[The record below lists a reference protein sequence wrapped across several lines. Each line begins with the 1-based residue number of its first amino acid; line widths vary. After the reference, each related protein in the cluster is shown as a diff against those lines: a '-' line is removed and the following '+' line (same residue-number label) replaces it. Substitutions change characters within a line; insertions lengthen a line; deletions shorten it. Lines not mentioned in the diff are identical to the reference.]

1 MRTLNRSIALAVV
14 PILARLPITPNA
26 VTVASL
32 ASGLAAAWCF
42 SHGATGWI
50 AGALW
55 LQLSFVLD
63 NCDGS
68 LARLTNRFSG
78 FGSWLDT
85 ISDCV
90 VNMGFFYGL
99 GLGLYRDS
107 GKPFWLAVATI
118 TSIGVLFSYAGSFA
132 AEVARR
138 GPEAWRHPDPP
149 RAQDGTLVGLRK
161 RAREDFSWIV
171 LGAAFTGHVAWLLW
185 CGLVSSYL
193 IGAAGV
199 RTVLR
204 AQGAARA
211 PAVPGSRDSTVE
223 SPDIGPTA
231 RV

>member
-14 PILARLPITPNA
+14 PILARLPITPNV
-26 VTVASL
+26 VTVVSL

-42 SHGATGWI
+42 SHGSAGWV

-90 VNMGFFYGL
+90 VNMAFFYGL

-107 GKPFWLAVATI
+107 GKPFWLAAATV
-118 TSIGVLFSYAGSFA
+118 TAIGVFFSYAGSFA
-132 AEVARR
+132 AEVAHR
-138 GPEAWRHPDPP
+138 GAEAWRHPDPP
-149 RAQDGTLVGLRK
+149 KTQEPTLVGLRK

-171 LGAAFTGHVAWLLW
+171 LAAAVAGHMVWLLW
-185 CGLVSSYL
+185 CGLVSSFL
-193 IGAAGV
+193 IGASGV

-204 AQGAARA
+204 AQRAARA
-211 PAVPGSRDSTVE
+211 PAAPAPDDAAVE
-223 SPDIGPTA
+223 SSDLGPTA